1 MVYLPQGRP
10 RYRPDIPRA
19 ERPKPTGLTFRDDA
33 LLYGVSFVL
42 LMLAAVLF
50 FFVLDVYNQDAL
62 SRTVDAHNVLY
73 SRDPH
78 LGAIGLV
85 WPPIPTVM
93 RIVILP
99 ITSAVGLTEFTG
111 PITSVIA
118 TAGCVVVV
126 NRLLHGFGVPPI
138 TRGLWIG
145 ITFANP
151 VLLYHFVNGTAESVF
166 TLFFLWVVASALQIR
181 EAPERAVLG
190 MGLATG
196 LALWVRYE
204 ALAIMGMAVVGFLL
218 MAWVYRR
225 EGAWRDIS
233 RFESLLV
240 TLVFPSIFLGA
251 LWLSFNYT
259 AEGDALFFYRGP
271 YSINAAPDVA
281 KNAAD
286 HALRYA
292 YHSVF
297 GSLSYVA
304 QRTFQISFLFPFAA
318 AGAAV
323 IGLRT
328 RRLEGT
334 LLAFLAISTLLMQ
347 TYQTF
352 TGTIAPWLRYWVYLP
367 VFTVILLGWIG
378 KMHPYWLRG
387 SSTAQAVRAGIIPAL
402 LLLAN
407 VISYQTMGH
416 SEVGADEQ
424 LIVAE
429 LAGDEERAVELRS
442 NYPDR
447 EVLAEVESVLD
458 QTEGLVLVDLQK
470 SHPLITNFDHT
481 DRLVINTDRDFR
493 SFLDQPVGNVDYIL
507 LPNPRGK
514 GVELNRDAIYTRYP
528 NLYEG
533 ATWLELV
540 QQFNGEYLDW
550 RLYRVLGGDADTTQS
565 PQTSARR

>member
-1 MVYLPQGRP
+1 MVSLPQGQP

-19 ERPKPTGLTFRDDA
+19 RREQADGLTFRDDA
-33 LLYGVSFVL
+33 LIYAASFAL
-42 LMLAAVLF
+42 LMVAAVLF

-85 WPPIPTVM
+85 WPPIPTVL
-93 RIVILP
+93 RIAILP
-99 ITSAVGLTEFTG
+99 LTSAVGLTEFTG

-118 TAGCVVVV
+118 SAGCVVLL
-126 NRLLHGFGVPPI
+126 NHLLHGFGVPRN
-138 TRGLWIG
+138 TRAAWIVL
-145 ITFANP
+145 TFANP

-166 TLFFLWVVASALQIR
+166 TFFFLWAVIAALHIR

-190 MGLATG
+190 MGLAIG

-204 ALAIMGMAVVGFLL
+204 ALAIMGMAVVGFVL
-218 MAWVYRR
+218 MAWTYRR
-225 EGAWRDIS
+225 EGAWRERS

-240 TLVFPSIFLGA
+240 TLIVPSAALGA

-259 AEGDALFFYRGP
+259 AEGDPLFFYHGP

-286 HALRYA
+286 HALRFA
-292 YHSVF
+292 YRSPV
-297 GSLSYVA
+297 GAVQYVGE
-304 QRTFQISFLFPFAA
+304 RTFQVSFLFPFAA
-318 AGAAV
+318 AAAAV

-334 LLAFLAISTLLMQ
+334 LLAFLAVSTLLMQ

-378 KMHPYWLRG
+378 HTYPFWWRTSRL
-387 SSTAQAVRAGIIPAL
+387 AQIARAGIVPGL
-402 LLLAN
+402 LVLAN
-407 VISYQTMGH
+407 VISLQTMTH
-416 SEVGADEQ
+416 TEVGADEQ

-429 LAGDEERAVELRS
+429 LRGEEEYAAELRS

-447 EVLAEVESVLD
+447 EVLERVQGALD
-458 QTEGLVLVDLQK
+458 QTEGTILVDLQK
-470 SHPLITNFDHT
+470 AHPLITHFDAT
-481 DRLVINTDRDFR
+481 DRFVINTDRDFGKV
-493 SFLDQPVGNVDYIL
+493 LDEPVGSVDYIL

-528 NLYEG
+528 ALYDG
-533 ATWLELV
+533 AAWLELV
-540 QQFNGEYLDW
+540 EQFDGEYLDW
-550 RLYRVLGGDADTTQS
+550 RLYRVLDGDVTT
-565 PQTSARR
+565 P